1 MENPCQTWLPTL
13 SPRGPLY
20 VYPSDCLSQKKKKKE
35 EEEEAIDRANQKLS
49 FP

>member
-1 MENPCQTWLPTL
+1 MYTL
-13 SPRGPLY
+13 VIVFHKR
-20 VYPSDCLSQKKKKKE
+20 KKKKE